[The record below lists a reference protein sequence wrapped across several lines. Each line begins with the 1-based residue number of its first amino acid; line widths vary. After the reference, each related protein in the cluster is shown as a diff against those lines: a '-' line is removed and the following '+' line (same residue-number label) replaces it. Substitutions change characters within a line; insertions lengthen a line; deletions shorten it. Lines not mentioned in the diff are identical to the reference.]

1 MERLNTL
8 LDRVEELKADKQEK
22 DASSRLVTLA
32 RKAEVE
38 ADKQPAQDAHHM
50 KLKVVMIAQT
60 SDSTLSKMT
69 CDGNSCALSWRL
81 ATGK

>member
-32 RKAEVE
+32 RKAEVWR
-38 ADKQPAQDAHHM
+38 QINSL
-50 KLKVVMIAQT
+50 LK
-60 SDSTLSKMT
+60 TLT
-69 CDGNSCALSWRL
+69 
-81 ATGK
+81 T